1 MELNKKTTP
10 RSGWEFEVREKA
22 YHVYM
27 YSLQKKN
34 YGQTIRGYA
43 RAHNLKRDT
52 LRSWIERYPEGKPFY
67 DANDI
72 NQQRQKPA
80 KAECQM
86 VKLSSN
92 QIEKPLSI
100 VTGSLQNGIINIDYH
115 GAIIHVETK
124 DLVSVLAA
132 IKSLNG
138 LLQ

>member
-43 RAHNLKRDT
+43 RVHNLKRDT

-67 DANDI
+67 DSNNI
-72 NQQRQKPA
+72 NQQIQKPV

-86 VKLSSN
+86 VKLSPR

-100 VTGSLQNGIINIDYH
+100 TDSQQNGIINIDYH

-124 DLVSVLAA
+124 DLMPVLAA